1 VNNEESVLTVDLVEQ
16 CLSLLRQQGLDYGCF
31 TKTVL
36 QHGYKL
42 AQQQQQKQRQQDDDD
57 DDDDDAIHYHSGG
70 GSSNS
75 SVAQDYLERLMTAIV
90 ESEGL
95 GSPNAVRLEQ
105 LRLIAP

>member
-1 VNNEESVLTVDLVEQ
+1 VNDEVPVLTISLVEQ

-36 QHGYKL
+36 QRGYKL
-42 AQQQQQKQRQQDDDD
+42 AQQQQQQQPQGQQK

-70 GSSNS
+70 TGSSN

-90 ESEGL
+90 ESEGV

-105 LRLIAP
+105 LRVVAP

>member
-1 VNNEESVLTVDLVEQ
+1 MDLVEQ
-16 CLSLLRQQGLDYGCF
+16 CLSLLRQQGLDFGCI

-36 QHGYKL
+36 QHGYQL
-42 AQQQQQKQRQQDDDD
+42 AQQSQRQQHDDDN
-57 DDDDDAIHYHSGG
+57 AIHYHSGG

-90 ESEGL
+90 ESEGV